1 MKRIEKLCFLIL
13 FSDDAPGGG
22 QACWLLMRLPRWLL
36 LCLPRWLLLCM
47 PRWLQI
53 IMCRKRR

>member
-36 LCLPRWLLLCM
+36 LCLPRWL
-47 PRWLQI
+47 QII